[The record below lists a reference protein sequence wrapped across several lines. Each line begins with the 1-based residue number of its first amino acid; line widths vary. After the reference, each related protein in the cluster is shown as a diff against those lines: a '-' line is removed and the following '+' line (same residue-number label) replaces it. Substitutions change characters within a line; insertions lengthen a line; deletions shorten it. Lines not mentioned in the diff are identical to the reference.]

1 MEASAYIRLS
11 GFYFFYFASL
21 GAFLPYWGLY
31 LKDLGYSP
39 ERIGSVMA
47 LIMATK
53 IVAPNVW
60 GPIADHTGR
69 RIDLIRIAS
78 LLSVAAFGV
87 LLFRTD
93 PLSMYLALTAYAFF
107 WNASLPQFEAITL
120 NHLRSD
126 AHRYSRIR
134 LWGSVGFIVAVLL
147 MPILLKVEDLGL
159 SVLPAVVFFL
169 LVAIWLTTLVV
180 SEYATQRDTRD
191 AGEFLDVLRQPR
203 TVAFLVACLLAQASH
218 GPYYT
223 FFSIYLADHG
233 YSKETIG
240 ILWALG
246 VAAEVGVFF
255 SVHRW
260 LVRFGAA
267 NILLVALALTVLRWV
282 MIATL
287 VDSILF
293 LVLAQTLHA
302 ASFGLLHAAAI
313 HLVHS
318 LFPGKT
324 QGRGQ
329 ALYSSVSFGAG
340 GAIGSLA
347 SGIAWAHWEP
357 VWVFLLAA
365 GVALLGLFVALRG
378 FAAVGPREPAA

>member
-1 MEASAYIRLS
+1 
-11 GFYFFYFASL
+11 
-21 GAFLPYWGLY
+21 
-31 LKDLGYSP
+31 
-39 ERIGSVMA
+39 MA

>member
-1 MEASAYIRLS
+1 MTIQLSPYVRLS

-39 ERIGSVMA
+39 ERIGEVMA

-69 RIDLIRIAS
+69 RMQLIRVAS
-78 LLSVAAFGV
+78 LLSVLAFGV
-87 LLFRTD
+87 LLLRTD
-93 PLSMYLALTAYAFF
+93 PLSMYLALALYAFF

-134 LWGSVGFIVAVLL
+134 LWGSVGFIAAVLL
-147 MPILLKVEDLGL
+147 MPVLLDDLGL
-159 SVLPAVVFFL
+159 SILPGVVFALLLAIWVNTL
-169 LVAIWLTTLVV
+169 LVPEFPAIP
-180 SEYATQRDTRD
+180 AAHAPR
-191 AGEFLDVLRQPR
+191 GFLSVLRQPR
-203 TVAFLVACLLAQASH
+203 TVAFLAACLLAQASH

-223 FFSIYLADHG
+223 FFSIYLEDHG
-233 YSKETIG
+233 YSHETIG
-240 ILWALG
+240 ALWALG
-246 VAAEVGVFF
+246 VGAEVLVFIT
-255 SVHRW
+255 VHRW
-260 LVRFGAA
+260 LVQYGAG
-267 NILLVALALTVLRWV
+267 NILLIALALTVLRWV

-287 VDSILF
+287 VDSIVF
-293 LVLAQTLHA
+293 LALAQTLHA
-302 ASFGLLHAAAI
+302 ASFGLLHASAI

-318 LFPGKT
+318 LFPGRM

-329 ALYSSVSFGAG
+329 ALYSSISFGAG

-347 SGIAWAHWEP
+347 SGFAWARWDP
-357 VWVFLLAA
+357 LWVFIFAA
-365 GVALLGLFVALRG
+365 VVALCGLLVALRG
-378 FAAVGPREPAA
+378 FGPGISRREPS